1 MTGTIIK
8 HARGRLLLLMTGAI
22 TLGVALLSLSA
33 AYLTF
38 SSFDSLRQE
47 VSDSLGEGKGQVA
60 ESLEQVT
67 RASTQGAQQTSEVLN
82 MQPRKALAGELE
94 TTKQTLN
101 ASLLETADVW
111 AEILSSAST
120 DAILRKDYQALT
132 GYAKVANRNSD
143 IIYAVFMRPAGGN
156 PLTRYIDRNKP
167 GVQALLGQC
176 SGRTQLE
183 RLLSAAAPDPTISV
197 IERPI
202 RLEGRELGS
211 IRIGISMESIA
222 QRIEQAQ
229 QRFERLTGESRRQVE
244 AAVRGA
250 AQQITRQMQENITR
264 VERQTGKSSDQTQRH
279 IDSTANTL
287 VWSQLG
293 LMSATGILILAGI
306 CTLFVLRVTLPLN
319 RLRQAMQDIAA
330 GEGDLTR
337 RLEGAGKDEISLLA
351 RAFNQFADKIQKVLL
366 QANDSTVEL
375 NQAATIREI
384 ASSADS
390 ATNAV
395 RATNSEATG
404 GKEAMMLTV
413 ETINALAAEVENA
426 SAAIN
431 RLQADSESIGTVI
444 NVIGGIAE
452 QTNLLA
458 LNAAIEAARAGEHGR
473 GFAVVA
479 DEVRTLAGRTQEST
493 SEIQAIQ
500 ECRYLVKD
508 FGTSQSPK
516 STRQRD
522 SLYCPDR

>member
-1 MTGTIIK
+1 M
-8 HARGRLLLLMTGAI
+8 
-22 TLGVALLSLSA
+22 ALLSLSA

-60 ESLEQVT
+60 EILEQSLEQVT
-67 RASTQGAQQTSEVLN
+67 RASTQRAQQTSEVLN
-82 MQPRKALAGELE
+82 MQLRKALAGELE

-101 ASLLETADVW
+101 ASLLETTEVW

-143 IIYAVFMRPAGGN
+143 IIYAVFMRPAGGK

-167 GVQALLGQC
+167 GVQALLGQG

-183 RLLSAAAPDPTISV
+183 RLLSAAAQDPTISV

-306 CTLFVLRVTLPLN
+306 CTLFVLRVTPPLN

-337 RLEGAGKDEISLLA
+337 RLEGAGK
-351 RAFNQFADKIQKVLL
+351 
-366 QANDSTVEL
+366 
-375 NQAATIREI
+375 
-384 ASSADS
+384 
-390 ATNAV
+390 
-395 RATNSEATG
+395 
-404 GKEAMMLTV
+404 
-413 ETINALAAEVENA
+413 
-426 SAAIN
+426 
-431 RLQADSESIGTVI
+431 
-444 NVIGGIAE
+444 
-452 QTNLLA
+452 
-458 LNAAIEAARAGEHGR
+458 
-473 GFAVVA
+473 
-479 DEVRTLAGRTQEST
+479 
-493 SEIQAIQ
+493 Q

-508 FGTSQSPK
+508 FGDWDVPK
-516 STRQRD
+516 SFTR
-522 SLYCPDR
+522 

>member
-1 MTGTIIK
+1 M
-8 HARGRLLLLMTGAI
+8 
-22 TLGVALLSLSA
+22 
-33 AYLTF
+33 
-38 SSFDSLRQE
+38 
-47 VSDSLGEGKGQVA
+47 
-60 ESLEQVT
+60 
-67 RASTQGAQQTSEVLN
+67 
-82 MQPRKALAGELE
+82 
-94 TTKQTLN
+94 
-101 ASLLETADVW
+101 
-111 AEILSSAST
+111 
-120 DAILRKDYQALT
+120 
-132 GYAKVANRNSD
+132 
-143 IIYAVFMRPAGGN
+143 
-156 PLTRYIDRNKP
+156 
-167 GVQALLGQC
+167 
-176 SGRTQLE
+176 
-183 RLLSAAAPDPTISV
+183 
-197 IERPI
+197 
-202 RLEGRELGS
+202 
-211 IRIGISMESIA
+211 
-222 QRIEQAQ
+222 
-229 QRFERLTGESRRQVE
+229 
-244 AAVRGA
+244 
-250 AQQITRQMQENITR
+250 
-264 VERQTGKSSDQTQRH
+264 ERQTGKSSDQTQRH

-287 VWSQLG
+287 VWNQLG
-293 LMSATGILILAGI
+293 LMGATGILILAGI

-366 QANDSTVEL
+366 HANDSTVEL
-375 NQAATIREI
+375 NQAATTLTGHARSNDQNVNQQLMETQQVATAITQVAATIREI

-479 DEVRTLAGRTQEST
+479 AEVRTLAGRTQEST
-493 SEIQAIQ
+493 SEIQAIIENLQAGTRNAAHVMQGSLTRARETVEMANRAGTALDNIAQSVSTILDMNYQIATASEEHTAVTQ
-500 ECRYLVKD
+500 EIDHSVVRISEASMVSAAGSNQITQMSQELSELSSRLHALV
-508 FGTSQSPK
+508 SQF
-516 STRQRD
+516 RI
-522 SLYCPDR
+522 